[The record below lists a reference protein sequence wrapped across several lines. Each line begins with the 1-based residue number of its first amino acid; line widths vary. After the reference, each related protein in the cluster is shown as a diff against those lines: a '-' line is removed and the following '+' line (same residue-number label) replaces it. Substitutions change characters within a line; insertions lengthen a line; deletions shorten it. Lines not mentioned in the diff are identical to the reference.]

1 MEETLAG
8 CAPDA
13 TACNWLLD
21 QGLPEWLA
29 VLLGSLAAPITQA
42 IIILVVTSLVAIVA
56 RRIVGRLVRRF
67 RDNPPN
73 RRLSG
78 VAGGGAAH
86 VDPRRAQRIES
97 IGQVVRA
104 MTTVLVWSIGIMMA
118 MGSFGVNLGPLVASA
133 GIVGVALGFGAQSL
147 VKDFLTGMFMLAED
161 QFGIGDIVD
170 LGEAT
175 GVVESISLRTT
186 SLRGVDGTLW
196 FVPNGEIL
204 RVGNMSQE
212 WARALLD
219 ISVAYDADVDAAVEV
234 ISQAATAFAEH
245 PEHLDKVLEP
255 PEILGVEDL
264 GADAVVIRL
273 WIKTVPGEQYG
284 LARALRRDIKLALDD
299 AGISIPFPQRTVWL
313 RHAGDTED
321 LPEVLRPDADEAP
334 DQPGD
339 DAPDEASD
347 DAPDRLP
354 EDRDDV
360 STARR

>member
-1 MEETLAG
+1 MEERITA
-8 CAPDA
+8 CAADA

-29 VLLGSLAAPITQA
+29 VLLGSLAAPLGQA
-42 IIILVVTSLVAIVA
+42 ILILVGTSLVAIVA
-56 RRIVGRLVRRF
+56 RRIVARLTRRF
-67 RDNPPN
+67 RDTPPN

-78 VAGGGAAH
+78 LAGGGSAR

-97 IGQVVRA
+97 IGQVTRA
-104 MTTVLVWSIGIMMA
+104 MTSVMVWSIGVMMA
-118 MGSFGVNLGPLVASA
+118 LGSFGVNLGPLIASA

-147 VKDFLTGMFMLAED
+147 VKDFLSGMFMLAED
-161 QFGIGDIVD
+161 QFGVGDIVD

-196 FVPNGEIL
+196 FVPNGEIT

-219 ISVAYDADVDAAVEV
+219 ISVAYDADVDAALEV
-234 ISQAATAFAEH
+234 IARAAEEFSRR
-245 PEHLDKVLEP
+245 PEYEDRVLEP

-284 LARALRRDIKLALDD
+284 MARALRRDIKLALDD
-299 AGISIPFPQRTVWL
+299 AGIAIPFPQRTVWL
-313 RHAGDTED
+313 RHEGDAD
-321 LPEVLRPDADEAP
+321 NLPDALRPDPAEEAG
-334 DQPGD
+334 DQDP
-339 DAPDEASD
+339 ASTGS
-347 DAPDRLP
+347 A
-354 EDRDDV
+354 
-360 STARR
+360 